1 MLAKFWQF
9 TVHCIKYDAGLRTK
23 LLKNSGAISTVGLL
37 LLLSLKEF
45 DPVKYCILKFGRNG
59 GRNFGGRNGGGK
71 VESLLVKLLLR

>member
-1 MLAKFWQF
+1 M
-9 TVHCIKYDAGLRTK
+9 
-23 LLKNSGAISTVGLL
+23 VGLL

-59 GRNFGGRNGGGK
+59 GRNFGGRNGGGE